1 VTITPDAAR
10 QARRDAIQD
19 LLARIG
25 RGRAGP
31 DIATLLAGHLDA
43 EQADGDQA
51 REQMA
56 AAERDHDTRRVDL
69 AQALGQRMDLPWAAL
84 LGSVRSVQQ
93 ANADLRGNADRYRT
107 DCDRWKA
114 DAEQARA
121 QRDTAAASLADLR
134 NDLYAERRAY
144 EAHRLALSEALSLG
158 TSAPWDAIT
167 ERAQTVQ
174 AAAERAEAAERNARR
189 AEKRCEDLRG
199 ESLRRGKEVV
209 ERNERIAQLERR
221 AERAEADLKRVH
233 EQRKELAAE
242 RYRFALRAE
251 RAEATL
257 TRVRNMPRLCGDCQ
271 INLRAFLDA
280 EQQAPAGALGD
291 PQPATEPEPRERPAE
306 QPRCSC
312 AGVGYGGKG
321 DCPVHDAEREQ
332 PAEPDGAALWA
343 AIRDHAAA
351 DLTWWDAV
359 RHRLGD
365 AR

>member
-1 VTITPDAAR
+1 VTTAPEHPEETMIEHFEKCVPGGHEALTKARQELTAR
-10 QARRDAIQD
+10 QARRDALLHLTRRMLRGALLPSERD
-19 LLARIG
+19 LLATHVEEALR
-25 RGRAGP
+25 
-31 DIATLLAGHLDA
+31 
-43 EQADGDQA
+43 DGD
-51 REQMA
+51 
-56 AAERDHDTRRVDL
+56 
-69 AQALGQRMDLPWAAL
+69 
-84 LGSVRSVQQ
+84 
-93 ANADLRGNADRYRT
+93 
-107 DCDRWKA
+107 
-114 DAEQARA
+114 QARA

-134 NDLYAERRAY
+134 NDLYAERRAH
-144 EAHRLALSEALSLG
+144 EQHRLALSKALSLG

-359 RHRLGD
+359 RHRLGHPED
-365 AR
+365 RPGLADELRALPGVSKDPTTVPAIMRAIASRTPKEN